1 MTITGPQAAVRH
13 PGEWPALE
21 GASII
26 CFAHDWGGDPTSK
39 THIMRIL
46 ARRNRVLWVNSIG
59 MRRPA
64 ASGRDLRRI
73 LDKLAKGLRGC
84 REVEPNLFVANPLVV
99 PLPGWGLADRFNA
112 GILAASLRR
121 LCLRHALQDP
131 ILWSFLP
138 NVGRLL
144 GRLGERLAIYHCV
157 DEYSAFSGVSRET
170 IVRMERDLVRRAD
183 LVLTSSERLCA
194 ERIEINPNTRFVT
207 HGVDLGHFGRALDP
221 RLETPADLRDL
232 PRPVIGFFGLLA
244 DWVDLDLVR
253 AIAMARPRWSFVLV
267 GREATGLGA
276 VRGLPNVHLL
286 GQKPYALLP
295 AYCRGFD
302 VGIIPFRTSDLTLRA
317 NPLKLREY
325 LAAGL
330 PVVSAPLP
338 EVARYRPFVHLAE
351 GATGFTRAV
360 TAALGERSPALD
372 RARALAME
380 SESWETRVAEIE
392 RHIFRTASR
401 AGLQALHPAILGSL
415 P

>member
-1 MTITGPQAAVRH
+1 MTITGTHAVPRH
-13 PGEWPALE
+13 PGERPALE

-39 THIMRIL
+39 THIMKIL
-46 ARRNRVLWVNSIG
+46 ARKNRILWVNSIG

-73 LDKLAKGLRGC
+73 LDKLAKGFRGC
-84 REVEPNLFVANPLVV
+84 REVEPNLFVANPLVI
-99 PLPGWGLADRFNA
+99 PLPGWGVADRINA

-121 LCLRHALQDP
+121 LCRRHALRDP

-144 GRLGERLAIYHCV
+144 GRLNERMVIYHCV

-170 IVRMERDLVRRAD
+170 LARLERDLVRRAD

-194 ERIEINPNTRFVT
+194 ERIATNPNTRFVT
-207 HGVDLGHFGRALDP
+207 HGVDVGHFAQAMQPGTG
-221 RLETPADLRDL
+221 TPGDLRDL

-253 AIAMARPRWSFVLV
+253 AMALARPGWSFVLV
-267 GREATGLGA
+267 GKQATGVGA

-302 VGIIPFRTSDLTLRA
+302 VGIIPFRTNDLTLRA

-330 PVVSAPLP
+330 PVVSTPLP
-338 EVARYRPFVHLAE
+338 EVARYQPFVHLASD
-351 GATGFTRAV
+351 ATGFSRAISV
-360 TAALGERSPALD
+360 ALGERSPAQD
-372 RARALAME
+372 RTRALAME

-392 RHIFRTASR
+392 RHISRTAGR
-401 AGLQALHPAILGSL
+401 AGYPALHPAMSASS

>member
-1 MTITGPQAAVRH
+1 MTNTRTHAILPPPEGR
-13 PGEWPALE
+13 PALE

-73 LDKLAKGLRGC
+73 LDKLAKGLQGC

-99 PLPGWGLADRFNA
+99 PLPGWGLADRVNA
-112 GILAASLRR
+112 GFLAATLRH
-121 LCLRHALQDP
+121 LCQKHALQDP

-144 GRLGERLAIYHCV
+144 GRLKERLVIYHCV

-170 IVRMERDLVRRAD
+170 IARMERDLVRRAD
-183 LVLTSSERLCA
+183 LVLTSSERLCS

-207 HGVDLGHFGRALDP
+207 HGVDVGHFARALDAG
-221 RLETPADLRDL
+221 LEVPADLRDL

-253 AIAMARPRWSFVLV
+253 AMAMARPRWSFVLV
-267 GREATGLGA
+267 GKQATGVGA
-276 VRGLPNVHLL
+276 VRGLQNVHLL

-302 VGIIPFRTSDLTLRA
+302 VGIIPFRSNDLTLRA

-330 PVVSAPLP
+330 PVVSTPLP
-338 EVARYRPFVHLAE
+338 EVARYRSFVHLAE

-360 TAALGERSPALD
+360 TASLGERSPALD

-392 RHIFRTASR
+392 RHISRTAGR
-401 AGLQALHPAILGSL
+401 ADSPALHQALSVSSP
-415 P
+415 

>member
-1 MTITGPQAAVRH
+1 MMTTGARAALPR
-13 PGEWPALE
+13 PEEQTALS

-73 LDKLAKGLRGC
+73 FDKLAKGLRGC
-84 REVEPNLFVANPLVV
+84 REVEPNIFVANPLVV
-99 PLPGWGLADRFNA
+99 PLPGWGLADRINA
-112 GILAASLRR
+112 DILATSLRR
-121 LCLRHALQDP
+121 LCRKHALRNP

-144 GRLGERLAIYHCV
+144 GRLKESLVIYHCV
-157 DEYSAFSGVSRET
+157 DEYSAFSGVSREAIT
-170 IVRMERDLVRRAD
+170 RMERDLVERAD
-183 LVLTSSERLCA
+183 LVLTSSEKLCA
-194 ERIEINPNTRFVT
+194 DRAAINPNTRFVT
-207 HGVDLGHFGRALDP
+207 HGVNVGHFAQALDQGI
-221 RLETPADLRDL
+221 EMPADLRDL
-232 PRPVIGFFGLLA
+232 PRPVVGFFGLLA

-253 AIAMARPRWSFVLV
+253 ALATARPHWSFVLV
-267 GREATGLGA
+267 GKQATGVGA

-286 GQKPYALLP
+286 GQKPYGTLP

-302 VGIIPFRTSDLTLRA
+302 VGIIPFRTNDLTLRA

-330 PVVSAPLP
+330 PVVSTPLP

-351 GATGFTRAV
+351 GVSGFTRAV

-392 RHIFRTASR
+392 AHISRTAAHAR
-401 AGLQALHPAILGSL
+401 PGS
-415 P
+415 PP

>member
-1 MTITGPQAAVRH
+1 MNGTGAHAVTGY
-13 PGEWPALE
+13 PDEQPTLE

-26 CFAHDWGGDPTSK
+26 CFAHDWDGDPTSK
-39 THIMRIL
+39 THIMKIL
-46 ARRNRVLWVNSIG
+46 ARKNRVLWVNSIA

-64 ASGRDLRRI
+64 VSGRDFRRI
-73 LDKLAKGLRGC
+73 LDKLAKGLSGC

-99 PLPGWGLADRFNA
+99 PLPGWGVADRFNA
-112 GILAASLRR
+112 GILSSTLRR
-121 LCLRHALQDP
+121 LGRRHGLENP

-144 GRLGERLAIYHCV
+144 GRLGERLVIYHCV
-157 DEYSAFSGVSRET
+157 DEYSAFSGVSRDS
-170 IVRMERDLVRRAD
+170 IARMERDLVRRAD

-194 ERIEINPNTRFVT
+194 DRIELNPNTRFVS
-207 HGVDLGHFGRALDP
+207 HGVDVGHFARALDP
-221 RLETPADLRDL
+221 RIETPADLRAL

-253 AIAMARPRWSFVLV
+253 ALALARPDWSMVLV
-267 GREATGLGA
+267 GRHATGVGL

-286 GQKPYALLP
+286 GQKPYTLLP

-302 VGIIPFRTSDLTLRA
+302 VGIIPFRTNELTLRA

-330 PVVSAPLP
+330 PVVSTPLP
-338 EVARYRPFVHLAE
+338 EVARYRSSVHLAE
-351 GATGFTRAV
+351 GLTGFIQAIT
-360 TAALGERSPALD
+360 TALGERSPALD
-372 RARALAME
+372 RARATAME

-392 RHIFRTASR
+392 GHIARTATR
-401 AGLQALHPAILGSL
+401 GALPALQSVMSVATP
-415 P
+415 

>member
-1 MTITGPQAAVRH
+1 MTIAGPEAALRH
-13 PGEWPALE
+13 AEERPTLE

-73 LDKLAKGLRGC
+73 VDKLAKGLRGC
-84 REVEPNLFVANPLVV
+84 REIEPNLFVANPLVV
-99 PLPGWGLADRFNA
+99 PLPGWDLADRINA

-144 GRLGERLAIYHCV
+144 GRLKERLVIYHCV

-170 IVRMERDLVRRAD
+170 IARMDRDLVRRAD
-183 LVLTSSERLCA
+183 LVLTSSERLCSDRSA
-194 ERIEINPNTRFVT
+194 INPNTRFVS
-207 HGVDLGHFGRALDP
+207 HGVDVRHFAWAMDP
-221 RLETPADLRDL
+221 GTEVPADLHDL

-253 AIAMARPRWSFVLV
+253 AIALARPRWSFVLV
-267 GREATGLGA
+267 GKQATGVGA

-302 VGIIPFRTSDLTLRA
+302 VGIIPFRSNDLTLRA

-330 PVVSAPLP
+330 PVVSTPLP
-338 EVARYRPFVHLAE
+338 EVARYRSLVHLAE
-351 GATGFTRAV
+351 GSTGFIRAI
-360 TAALGERSPALD
+360 TAALGERSPVRD

-380 SESWETRVAEIE
+380 SESWEARVAEIE
-392 RHIFRTASR
+392 RHIFRTAAR
-401 AGLQALHPAILGSL
+401 ADVPALHQALSAASP
-415 P
+415 